1 MKERVKKRKNG
12 FFSNIAY
19 VFGVV
24 RKMDRPLFWC
34 NIFSILMQL
43 IMPVLDM
50 IITPCMIYVLSGGR
64 FGLREL
70 ILTIVGLILGKTL
83 AQIISTRI
91 EARKYVAEHK
101 LVLHYNEQIYSKIMK
116 VDYDM
121 IENPQTKVIYD
132 KAEEAVM
139 SNHTPFVHL
148 PENFCLL
155 ITDILKF
162 AVFCFIIVVF
172 NPIVLVALALTAGL
186 EYLTMLYIDNYEYK
200 TRDERIKI
208 SRKMKYFAGLSEN
221 YKAGK
226 DIRLY
231 GLNTWLKKSLS
242 SLMKEH
248 HRLFSKLALRKI
260 ISSVADLLV
269 IVARDGFAYVYLI
282 SKVAANEISPAE
294 FVLYFS
300 VISGFVDILGE
311 IVMSFEQLTKGNY
324 SAKDFRAFMETEN
337 KICGQLEMND
347 KDAERVVFDNVSFRY
362 PGAKSDT
369 ISNVSFEIRSGER
382 VAIVG
387 LNGAGKT
394 TLIKLL
400 CGMYHPTSGCIKLN
414 GNEQTE
420 YARDEYYNGFSS
432 VFQRI
437 SVMPFTIRENVVY
450 SVFSK
455 DKLETCLEI
464 SGLDKKVR
472 GLTDG
477 IETYLVPNVFS
488 KAIDLSG
495 GEMQKLAIARAMYK
509 NGPVLVLDEP
519 TAALDPLAEE
529 EMYQRYSEYS
539 NNKISFFISHRL
551 ASTKFC
557 DRIFYLENGR
567 IVESGTHN
575 ELLRKHGKYAKLF
588 NVQAK
593 YYKEEAS
600 VNM

>member
-1 MKERVKKRKNG
+1 MKERVKTGKNG

-19 VFGVV
+19 VFGEV
-24 RKMDRPLFWC
+24 RRVDRPLFWC
-34 NIFSILMQL
+34 NIFSVLMQL
-43 IMPVLDM
+43 IIPVLDM
-50 IITPCMIYVLSGGR
+50 VITPCIIYILSDSR

-70 ILTIVGLILGKTL
+70 ILTIGGLIFVKTL
-83 AQIISTRI
+83 AGIISTRI

-101 LVLHYNEQIYSKIMK
+101 LVLHYHEKIYSKIMK

-139 SNHTPFVHL
+139 NNHTPFVHM
-148 PENFCLL
+148 PENFCRL
-155 ITDILKF
+155 ITGILKF

-172 NPIVLVALALTAGL
+172 NPLVLIALALTAGL

-200 TRDERIKI
+200 TRDERIRI

-221 YKAGK
+221 YKTGK

-242 SLMKEH
+242 LLMKEH
-248 HRLFSKLALRKI
+248 HKLFSKLALRKI
-260 ISSVADLLV
+260 ASSAADLLV

-282 SKVAANEISPAE
+282 SKVAANEITPAE

-324 SAKDFRAFMETEN
+324 SAKDFRAFMGTEN
-337 KICGQLEMND
+337 RICGELAMKGDE
-347 KDAERVVFDNVSFRY
+347 AESVVFDNVSFRY
-362 PGAKSDT
+362 PGAEGDT
-369 ISNVSFEIRSGER
+369 ISNVSFEIHSGEK

-400 CGMYHPTSGCIKLN
+400 CGMYHPTGGSIKLN

-450 SVFSK
+450 SEFSR
-455 DKLETCLEI
+455 DKLDRCLEI
-464 SGLDKKVR
+464 SGLNKKVK
-472 GLTDG
+472 GLSDG

-488 KAIDLSG
+488 KAVDLSG
-495 GEMQKLAIARAMYK
+495 GEMQKLALARAMYK

-529 EMYQRYSEYS
+529 EMYQSYSRYS

-551 ASTKFC
+551 ASTRFC
-557 DRIFYLENGR
+557 DKIFYLENGKV
-567 IVESGTHN
+567 VESGTHS
-575 ELLRKHGKYAKLF
+575 ELLSKRGKYAELF
-588 NVQAK
+588 DIQAK
-593 YYKEEAS
+593 YYKEAA